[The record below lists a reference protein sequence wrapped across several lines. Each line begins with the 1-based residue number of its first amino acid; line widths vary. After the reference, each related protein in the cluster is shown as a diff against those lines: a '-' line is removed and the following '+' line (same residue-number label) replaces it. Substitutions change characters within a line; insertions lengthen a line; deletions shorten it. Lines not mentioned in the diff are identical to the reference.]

1 MIQEEMLKLIFAK
14 EVQELGLEKILNKK
28 MKEVDKIT
36 KEDIDKSLEAKLSSI
51 AVKLNYIKFS
61 LLLKSTVENS
71 LKGKNDLDII
81 IIELRKILDELEYE
95 NYKLGRKY

>member
-1 MIQEEMLKLIFAK
+1 MIQEEILKCIFAK
-14 EVQELGLEKILNKK
+14 KVEELGLEKTLKK
-28 MKEVDKIT
+28 DMQEVDKIA
-36 KEDIDKSLEAKLSSI
+36 KEDIDKSLKAKLSSI

-71 LKGKNDLDII
+71 LKGEKDLEII

-95 NYKLGRKY
+95 NYKLGRK